1 MANDPP
7 GSNAARD
14 GETGVALV
22 LSILEGECAAGGP
35 EAWAIGRGDR
45 ASVAAFWGR
54 RRTWRQQMP
63 SPAGAGDDRTRWV
76 GMLRNRFR

>member
-1 MANDPP
+1 MA
-7 GSNAARD
+7 
-14 GETGVALV
+14 LI

-54 RRTWRQQMP
+54 RRTWRRQMP
-63 SPAGAGDDRTRWV
+63 SPAGAGDDQDALGGHAPKPV
-76 GMLRNRFR
+76 QIGAFAGFL